1 MDVPQLTQTE
11 ILVLSAILREE
22 RYGLEI
28 RDDVKKLSG
37 GKREI
42 SIGGLY
48 VTLGRMEKKGLV
60 AARWGDAT
68 EERLGARRRYYKIT
82 GLGASALR
90 ETKEVLAPALR
101 RLSFDLGRA

>member
-1 MDVPQLTQTE
+1 MEIPHLNETE
-11 ILVLSAILREE
+11 ILILSVISPGEL
-22 RYGLEI
+22 YGLEI
-28 RDDVKKLSG
+28 RDEVKSLTS

-42 SIGGLY
+42 SLGGLY

-60 AARWGDAT
+60 TARWGDAT

-90 ETKEVLAPALR
+90 EAKEVLTPAFKLR
-101 RLSFDLGRA
+101 LNPGRA